1 MKVNMPLLIVLA
13 GLCFIVISPL
23 AAQWSYTGELQ
34 IARSYHTA
42 TLLKDGRVLIA
53 GGGEVKAELY
63 NPNTGSFNL
72 TGSTKKNFY
81 QGSSATLL
89 PDGRVLLAGGIN
101 SQKYAEIYN
110 PATGVFT
117 PTDSMATD
125 HCYHTAT
132 LLADGRVLIAAG
144 QHQQGPQTHAV
155 AEIYDP
161 ATGAF
166 TTTGSLSTDRSGHA
180 AALLPDGRVLIAGGL
195 QTTTPGFGIGLR
207 SCEIFSPGS
216 GLFTAAAE
224 MTPTRSNFSLCPL
237 PDGRVLA
244 AGSFSAGQCEIFDPQ
259 TGYWTPAGVM
269 AAERRRGHQFV
280 TFANGK
286 ILLVGGLIPTITRSV
301 ELYDPVQGTFA
312 FVDSLNTPRYG
323 HTATLLKD
331 GRVLVTGGYSGSAKI
346 KTAELITP
354 AALGIAVL
362 DPALPAD
369 YILRQ
374 NYPNPFNSRTTVE
387 YALLEP
393 GMVAIQVLDLMGKT
407 VATLDQG
414 IRQTGVH
421 RVHWSGCDA
430 DGREMPSGFYFLR
443 LTGSSFSQSRKM
455 LLLR

>member
-1 MKVNMPLLIVLA
+1 MKARTLFLVVLA
-13 GLCFIVISPL
+13 GCCFAVSSPL
-23 AAQWSYTGELQ
+23 AAEWSYTGDLQ

-42 TLLKDGRVLIA
+42 TLLKDGKVLIA
-53 GGGEVKAELY
+53 GGGELKAELY
-63 NPNTGSFNL
+63 NPNTGGFSL
-72 TGSTKKNFY
+72 TGSTKKSFY

-101 SQKYAEIYN
+101 SQKYAEIYD
-110 PATGVFT
+110 PASGVFT
-117 PTDSMATD
+117 PTDSLATD
-125 HCYHTAT
+125 HCFHTAT

-144 QHQQGPQTHAV
+144 QHKQGPQTHAV

-166 TTTGSLSTDRSGHA
+166 TTTGSLLTDRSGHA
-180 AALLPDGRVLIAGGL
+180 AALLPDGRVLIAGGV

-216 GLFTAAAE
+216 GLFTAAAD

-244 AGSFSAGQCEIFDPQ
+244 AGAFAAAECEIFAPQ
-259 TGYWTPAGVM
+259 TGYWTPAGAM
-269 AAERRRGHQFV
+269 AAGRRREHQFV

-286 ILLVGGLIPTITRSV
+286 ILLIGGLIPAITRSV

-312 FVDSLNTPRYG
+312 FVDSVNTPRFG

-331 GRVLVTGGYSGSAKI
+331 GRVLVTGGYSGGAKI
-346 KTAELITP
+346 KTAEIITP
-354 AALGIAVL
+354 AALGIAV
-362 DPALPAD
+362 PEPTLPAD
-369 YILRQ
+369 YVLRQ

-387 YALLEP
+387 YTLIKP
-393 GMVAIQVLDLMGKT
+393 GMVTVRVLDLLGKT
-407 VATLDQG
+407 VAILDQG
-414 IRQTGVH
+414 IRQAGVH
-421 RVHWSGCDA
+421 RLHWSGCNA
-430 DGREMPSGFYFLR
+430 VGQEMPSGFYFLR
-443 LTGSSFSQSRKM
+443 LTAPGFSRSRKM